1 MTKSA
6 LPYDKTSKESI
17 LEHARKMLG
26 KSLWD
31 VYGEAKL
38 VQSGKGGL
46 GNAVEKYHFQ
56 YEPNSKSEPDF
67 KEAGVELKCTPLKT
81 ASDGSMLSKER
92 LVLNMI
98 DYVEEAAK
106 TFYTSSFWK
115 KNELLLLMFYLHEEG
130 KLPFD
135 VIFKIVRYW
144 KFPETDLKIIKDD
157 WAIIHNKIL
166 AGKAHEI
173 SEGDTLYL
181 AACTKGSRAGAEMRQ
196 QPKSKELAPQ
206 RAYSIKSRY
215 VNTIILDSL
224 KHPEMYHDLFV
235 SEQQKK
241 KILKAQETAESV
253 VRSISD
259 YRESETFEQL
269 IERKFSPYYGK
280 TIAEIE
286 KILGVEF
293 GQSKSMAYNV
303 CRAILGIKS
312 KKIAEFEKAEIAIKT
327 IRLEANGNLKEAMS
341 FPNVNYKEIVQE
353 QFWEDSALYEM
364 FTQRF
369 MFIIFGKPAVKNDK
383 QVRLEKVMFW
393 TMPFKDL
400 EQGKILWEDT
410 RAKVAGGNYE
420 KFVKASENPVC
431 HIRPKAQNAADTT
444 EGAQGFQVKKMC
456 YWLNRE
462 YVLKLINSAKKA

>member
-1 MTKSA
+1 MDEPI
-6 LPYDKTSKESI
+6 LPYDRSSKESI

-26 KSLWD
+26 KTLWQL
-31 VYGEAKL
+31 YGDARL

-67 KEAGVELKCTPLKT
+67 KEAGVELKCTPLKR

-92 LVLNMI
+92 LVLNVI
-98 DYVEEAAK
+98 DYVEEATK
-106 TFYTSSFWK
+106 TFDTSSFWK
-115 KNELLLLMFYLHEEG
+115 KNALLLLMFYLHEEG

-144 KFPETDLKIIKDD
+144 NFPETDLKIIKDD
-157 WAIIHNKIL
+157 WTIIHNKIL

-181 AACTKGSRAGAEMRQ
+181 AACTKGSRAGAEMRH

-224 KHPEMYHDLFV
+224 KHPEMYHDLFI
-235 SEQQKK
+235 SELQKK
-241 KILKAQETAESV
+241 KILKAQEAAESV
-253 VRSISD
+253 VRDISD
-259 YRESETFEQL
+259 YHESETFEQL

-280 TIAEIE
+280 TIEEIE
-286 KILGVEF
+286 KILDVKF

-312 KKIAEFEKAEIAIKT
+312 NKIAEFEKAEIAVKT
-327 IRLEANGNLKEAMS
+327 IRLNDDGTLNEHMS

-353 QFWEDSALYEM
+353 FDWEESALYKL
-364 FTQRF
+364 FTRRF
-369 MFIIFGKPAVKNDK
+369 LFVIFRKPKVKDDK
-383 QVRLEKVMFW
+383 QVKLDRVMFW
-393 TMPFKDL
+393 AMPAKDL
-400 EQGKILWEDT
+400 KYAEILWLDT
-410 RAKVAGGNYE
+410 KKKVESGDYDHFIKPKE
-420 KFVKASENPVC
+420 SLVC
-431 HIRPKAQNAADTT
+431 HIRPKAKNAADTT
-444 EGAQGFQVKKMC
+444 EGAQGFQVKKKC
-456 YWLNRE
+456 YWLNKE
-462 YVLKLINSAKKA
+462 YVLKQIGNKN

>member
-1 MTKSA
+1 MDESV

-17 LEHARKMLG
+17 LEYAQRLLG
-26 KSLWD
+26 KSLWSLHA
-31 VYGEAKL
+31 EARQ
-38 VQSGKGGL
+38 VQTGKGGL

-67 KEAGVELKCTPLKT
+67 KEAGVELKCTPLKRV
-81 ASDGSMLSKER
+81 SDGSMLSKER
-92 LVLNMI
+92 LVLNVI
-98 DYVEEAAK
+98 DYIEEASK
-106 TFYTSSFWK
+106 TFATSSFWK
-115 KNELLLLMFYLHEEG
+115 KNSLLLLMFYLHEEG
-130 KLPFD
+130 KVPFD
-135 VIFKIVRYW
+135 LIFKIIRLW
-144 KFPETDLKIIKDD
+144 NFPETDLKIIQDD
-157 WAIIHNKIL
+157 WTIIHNKII
-166 AGKAHEI
+166 AGKAHEL

-181 AACTKGSRAGAEMRQ
+181 AACTKGSRAGAEMRR
-196 QPKSKELAPQ
+196 QPNSTNLAPQ
-206 RAYSIKSRY
+206 RAYSIKSKY

-224 KHPEMYHDLFV
+224 AHFEMCNDVFI
-235 SEQQKK
+235 SDAQKR
-241 KILKAQETAESV
+241 KILKAQGDAESV
-253 VRSISD
+253 VRSITD
-259 YRESETFEQL
+259 YNQAETFEQL
-269 IERKFSPYYGK
+269 IERKFAKYYGK

-286 KILGVEF
+286 DILGVQF

-303 CRAILGIKS
+303 CRAILSVKA

-353 QFWEDSALYEM
+353 TDWEDSALYGM

-369 MFIIFGKPAVKNDK
+369 LFIIFRKPAVKDDK

-393 TMPFKDL
+393 TMPVKDL
-400 EQGKILWEDT
+400 EQGMVLWNDT
-410 RAKVAGGNYE
+410 REKVANGNYE
-420 KFVKASENPVC
+420 HFIKASENPVC

-462 YVLKLINSAKKA
+462 YVFNQITKKEI

>member
-1 MTKSA
+1 MNEST
-6 LPYDKTSKESI
+6 LPYDKNSKESI

-26 KSLWD
+26 KTLWQM
-31 VYGEAKL
+31 YGDARL

-46 GNAVEKYHFQ
+46 GNAIEKYHFQ

-92 LVLNMI
+92 LVLNVI

-135 VIFKIVRYW
+135 VIFKIIRYW

-196 QPKSKELAPQ
+196 QPKSTELAPQ

-224 KHPEMYHDLFV
+224 KHPEMYHDLFI
-235 SEQQKK
+235 SERQKK
-241 KILKAQETAESV
+241 KILKAQETAESI

-259 YRESETFEQL
+259 YQESETFEQL
-269 IERKFSPYYGK
+269 IERKFAKYYGK

-286 KILGVEF
+286 DDLGIDV
-293 GQSKSMAYNV
+293 GLGKAMAYNV
-303 CRAILGIKS
+303 CRAIFGIKS

-327 IRLEANGNLKEAMS
+327 IRLDANGSLKESMS
-341 FPNVNYKEIVQE
+341 FPNVRYKEIVQE
-353 QFWEDSALYEM
+353 TDWENSALYEL

-369 MFIIFGKPAVKNDK
+369 LFVVFRKPPQKNDK
-383 QVRLEKVMFW
+383 LVKLEKVMFW
-393 TMPFKDL
+393 SMPVKDL
-400 EQGKILWEDT
+400 EYGEKLWLDT
-410 RAKVAGGNYE
+410 KTKVANADYDHFTGHGD
-420 KFVKASENPVC
+420 NPVC
-431 HIRPKAQNAADTT
+431 HIRPKARNAADTT
-444 EGAQGFQVKKMC
+444 EGPQGFMVKKKC
-456 YWLNRE
+456 YWLNND
-462 YVLKLINSAKKA
+462 YVLKQIKQF

>member
-1 MTKSA
+1 MNQLK
-6 LPYDKTSKESI
+6 PMYDKTSKESI

-26 KSLWD
+26 KTLWD
-31 VYGEAKL
+31 MYGEAKL

-181 AACTKGSRAGAEMRQ
+181 AACTKGSRAGAEM
-196 QPKSKELAPQ
+196 
-206 RAYSIKSRY
+206 
-215 VNTIILDSL
+215 
-224 KHPEMYHDLFV
+224 
-235 SEQQKK
+235 
-241 KILKAQETAESV
+241 
-253 VRSISD
+253 
-259 YRESETFEQL
+259 
-269 IERKFSPYYGK
+269 
-280 TIAEIE
+280 
-286 KILGVEF
+286 
-293 GQSKSMAYNV
+293 
-303 CRAILGIKS
+303 
-312 KKIAEFEKAEIAIKT
+312 
-327 IRLEANGNLKEAMS
+327 
-341 FPNVNYKEIVQE
+341 
-353 QFWEDSALYEM
+353 
-364 FTQRF
+364 
-369 MFIIFGKPAVKNDK
+369 
-383 QVRLEKVMFW
+383 
-393 TMPFKDL
+393 
-400 EQGKILWEDT
+400 
-410 RAKVAGGNYE
+410 
-420 KFVKASENPVC
+420 
-431 HIRPKAQNAADTT
+431 
-444 EGAQGFQVKKMC
+444 
-456 YWLNRE
+456 
-462 YVLKLINSAKKA
+462 

>member
-1 MTKSA
+1 MNEPI
-6 LPYDKTSKESI
+6 LPYDKSSKESI

-26 KSLWD
+26 KTLWQL
-31 VYGEAKL
+31 YGDARL

-67 KEAGVELKCTPLKT
+67 KEAGVELKCTPLKR

-92 LVLNMI
+92 LVLNVI
-98 DYVEEAAK
+98 DYVEEATK
-106 TFYTSSFWK
+106 TFDTSSFWK
-115 KNELLLLMFYLHEEG
+115 KNALLLLMFYLHEEG

-144 KFPETDLKIIKDD
+144 NFPETDLKIIKDD
-157 WAIIHNKIL
+157 WTIIHNKIL

-181 AACTKGSRAGAEMRQ
+181 AACTKGSRAGAEMRH

-224 KHPEMYHDLFV
+224 KHPEMYHDLFI
-235 SEQQKK
+235 SELQKK
-241 KILKAQETAESV
+241 KILKTQEAAESV
-253 VRSISD
+253 VRDISD
-259 YRESETFEQL
+259 YHESETFEQL

-280 TIAEIE
+280 TIEEIE

-312 KKIAEFEKAEIAIKT
+312 NRIAEFEKAEIAVKT
-327 IRLEANGNLKEAMS
+327 IRLEANGSLKEAMS

-353 QFWEDSALYEM
+353 QFWEESALYEM

-369 MFIIFGKPAVKNDK
+369 MFVIFRKPALKDDK

-393 TMPFKDL
+393 TMPFADL
-400 EQGKILWEDT
+400 KYGETLWNDT
-410 RAKVAGGNYE
+410 RTKVANGNYE
-420 KFVKASENPVC
+420 HFIKSSENPIC

-456 YWLNRE
+456 YWLNKE
-462 YVLKLINSAKKA
+462 YVLKQIT